1 MKKAISIFL
10 LLIATAPLCQAQGL
24 KDAYRDY
31 WLTGVSVNQ
40 WEVAAVTS
48 PTNKHD
54 VTGMVSGDQT
64 ANWEHVTKHFDCV
77 VAENCMKV
85 SAASIANNPVVFTQ
99 EEIAELYRKAL

>member
-77 VAENCMKV
+77 VAENCMK
-85 SAASIANNPVVFTQ
+85 AEVVHP
-99 EEIAELYRKAL
+99 EEGI

>member
-64 ANWEHVTKHFDCV
+64 ANLSGILNVRNGFTETKMATSSPLKNSKGVC
-77 VAENCMKV
+77 E
-85 SAASIANNPVVFTQ
+85 STSTP
-99 EEIAELYRKAL
+99 

>member
-40 WEVAAVTS
+40 WEVAAVTRS
-48 PTNKHD
+48 E
-54 VTGMVSGDQT
+54 
-64 ANWEHVTKHFDCV
+64 EHT
-77 VAENCMKV
+77 
-85 SAASIANNPVVFTQ
+85 S
-99 EEIAELYRKAL
+99 ELQSQR